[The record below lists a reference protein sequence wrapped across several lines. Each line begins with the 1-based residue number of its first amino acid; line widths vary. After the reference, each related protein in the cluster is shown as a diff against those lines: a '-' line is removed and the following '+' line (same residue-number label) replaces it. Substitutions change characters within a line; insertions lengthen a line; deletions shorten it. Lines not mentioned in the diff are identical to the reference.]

1 MKTKLIIPF
10 LVCLSI
16 PLLVGGISGFATA
29 NGLEPWYASLK
40 KPSFNPPNY
49 LFAPVWTTL
58 YTMMGIS
65 LFLIWKS
72 RMEKSIDKALKIFAI
87 QLTLNFLWSF
97 LFFYFQNLG
106 LAFVEIILMWIS
118 IIFCIFTFYKVNKV
132 ASYLLIPYI
141 MWVSFASILNGALW
155 YLN

>member
-10 LVCLSI
+10 LICLSI
-16 PLLVGGISGFATA
+16 PLIVGGISGFATTK
-29 NGLEPWYASLK
+29 GLVPWFASLN

-72 RMEKSIDKALKIFAI
+72 RKEINIDKALKIFAI
-87 QLTLNFLWSF
+87 QLTLNFIWSF

-118 IIFCIFTFYKVNKV
+118 ILICIFAFYKINKI
-132 ASYLLIPYI
+132 AAYLLIPYI
-141 MWVSFASILNGALW
+141 MWVSFASVLNGAFW